1 MNQHVSEVFN
11 SRYKQ
16 LSVENHKQLQSYWD
30 NLTTQR
36 DEVDDA
42 LLGTFDIPLIFTA
55 GGENNDG

>member
-42 LLGTFDIPLIFTA
+42 LLGTFDIPLIFIA